1 MASVR
6 KKAGSAH
13 WFACFKLPTGATDKN
28 GALVMRRV
36 QRSTG
41 VTDKDRALQIAITY
55 ERAAGAAAERR
66 WAEKSARRFLAEIS
80 AIAGVSI
87 AETEGLATFLRRWLQ
102 GRKKSLGQETFD
114 RYANTIED
122 FIAFTGDGAT
132 LADITHAGVAAFR
145 DAEHASGKGI
155 RTTNNGVAVLA
166 QAFDEAV
173 KMRMLD
179 VNPARGLSLKGEKRA
194 AQKRH
199 AFTFEQ
205 FSNLIRCT
213 GAEYL
218 TGRNPK
224 KRGNHPEWQIFL
236 MLAGYTGGRQQE
248 VAKIRWRDIDTAGQR
263 IQLGRTKN
271 DDEHWVPLHP
281 ALTSYLKTLTPP
293 ASREA
298 FVMPFIAGLNRRHV
312 SFVFRMNILPRI
324 GIVQPYAD
332 KEGKGRELAK
342 YSIHSIR
349 HSLATWLNEAGVSE
363 MMRMRLIGHEDED
376 VSRGYTHTEIEQ
388 AAAELAK
395 IPSIKL

>member
-6 KKAGSAH
+6 KKDGSSH
-13 WFACFKLPTGATDKN
+13 WFACFNMPTGATDKN
-28 GALVMRRV
+28 GAIVMRRV

-41 VTDKDRALQIAITY
+41 IADKDRALQIAITY
-55 ERAAGAAAERR
+55 ERAAVAAAERR
-66 WAEKSARRFLAEIS
+66 WTEKSARRFLAEIA
-80 AIAGVSI
+80 AITGVGI
-87 AETEGLATFLRRWLQ
+87 GETESVAAFLHRWLQ
-102 GRKKSLGQETFD
+102 GRKKSLGDETFD
-114 RYANTIED
+114 RYSNTIED
-122 FIAFTGDGAT
+122 FITFIGDGST
-132 LADITHAGVAAFR
+132 LADLTHARVAAFR

-173 KMRMLD
+173 KLRLLD

-194 AQKRH
+194 AQKRN

-205 FSNLIRCT
+205 FTQLIRCT
-213 GAEYL
+213 GAAYL
-218 TGRNPK
+218 AGKNPK

-248 VAKIRWRDIDTAGQR
+248 VAKIRWRDIDTAGRR
-263 IQLGRTKN
+263 IQLGRTKSG
-271 DDEHWVPLHP
+271 DEHWVPLHP
-281 ALTSYLKTLTPP
+281 ALASYLKSLKQP
-293 ASREA
+293 ANRDT

-395 IPSIKL
+395 VPSIAP

>member
-6 KKAGSAH
+6 KKAGSSH
-13 WFACFKLPTGATDKN
+13 WFACFKMPTGATAEN
-28 GALVMRRV
+28 GAIVMRRV

-41 VTDKDRALQIAITY
+41 VIDKDRALQIAITY
-55 ERAAGAAAERR
+55 ERAAVAAAERR

-80 AIAGVSI
+80 AITGVNI
-87 AETEGLATFLRRWLQ
+87 AETESLAVFLRRWLK
-102 GRKKSLGQETFD
+102 GRSKSLGQETLD
-114 RYANTIED
+114 RYTNAVED
-122 FIAFTGDGAT
+122 FIAFVGDGST
-132 LADITHAGVAAFR
+132 LADVTHAGVAAFR

-173 KMRMLD
+173 KLRLMD
-179 VNPARGLSLKGEKRA
+179 FNPARGLSLKGEKRA

-205 FSNLIRCT
+205 FTKLVRCT
-213 GAEYL
+213 GAQYL
-218 TGRNPK
+218 AGKNPK
-224 KRGNHPEWQIFL
+224 KRGNNLEWQAFL

-248 VAKIRWRDIDTAGQR
+248 IAKIRWRDVDTARHR

-271 DDEHWVPLHP
+271 GDEHWLPLHP
-281 ALTSYLKTLTPP
+281 ALRIFLDGLKRP
-293 ASREA
+293 AARDA

-342 YSIHSIR
+342 YSVHSIR
-349 HSLATWLNEAGVSE
+349 HSLATWLNDAGVSE

-395 IPSIKL
+395 IPSVAI